1 MARSLYVIGGETGP
15 QKIGISTDVGGRL
28 AALQSHSP
36 HVLVAH
42 HQAQPASDA
51 RLVERVAHQ
60 LLAAKRLHGEW
71 FDVSIA
77 EAITAIDQAI
87 DLVES
92 GDLSLLPVDKGVRFL
107 TLRLPVAVHEQLR
120 EMAYTSRRSQHA
132 LTMEALNLLF
142 DRHGKPPIAPQ
153 AA

>member
-1 MARSLYVIGGETGP
+1 MARSVYVIGGEAGP
-15 QKIGISTDVGGRL
+15 QKIGISANVDGRL
-28 AALQSHSP
+28 AWLQSNSP
-36 HVLVAH
+36 HALRAH
-42 HQAQPASDA
+42 HAQPASDA

-92 GDLSLLPVDKGVRFL
+92 GDLSPLPVDNGVRFV

-132 LTMEALNLLF
+132 LAMEALNLLF